1 MHVFIFAAIRAKHS
15 PKEEK
20 YMTDYEIRRVTV
32 GTLSTNCYII
42 ANKETGDACVIDP
55 GDNLT
60 LIQDALHRMKAHCR
74 LILLTHGHF
83 DHILA
88 VGDLRSERAPVC
100 IHRADAH
107 CLTERDMFS
116 PLIPYDP
123 RPFEEADYVF
133 DKEGSY
139 TVAGFT
145 FYVLHTPGHTK
156 GSVCYQFDDNL
167 FTGDTLFKGG
177 IGTLDFGGDADDMRA
192 SLQMLC
198 KLPCDYTVYPG
209 HDEKTT
215 LSDEIACNPFL
226 REFRR
231 R

>member
-1 MHVFIFAAIRAKHS
+1 MNAK
-15 PKEEK
+15 
-20 YMTDYEIRRVTV
+20 
-32 GTLSTNCYII
+32 
-42 ANKETGDACVIDP
+42 
-55 GDNLT
+55 
-60 LIQDALHRMKAHCR
+60 CR

-100 IHRADAH
+100 IHREDAH
-107 CLTERDMFS
+107 YLTERDMFS

-123 RPFEEADYVF
+123 RPFDPADYVF

-145 FYVLHTPGHTK
+145 FYVIPSPGHTK
-156 GSVCYQFDDNL
+156 GGVCYLFEDNL
-167 FTGDTLFKGG
+167 FTGDTLFNGS
-177 IGTLDFGGDADDMRA
+177 IGTLDFGGDESDMRA
-192 SLQMLC
+192 SLKMLC
-198 KLPCDYTVYPG
+198 NLPGDYTVYPG
-209 HDEKTT
+209 HNGKTT
-215 LSDEIACNPFL
+215 LSDEIATNPFL